1 VNPPLRILVSD
12 ETGWIMSRWI
22 TSKRLIATLAGAC
35 FAVVDIAGFTAMTA
49 TSASAASST
58 IVVAQAYDA
67 PPVRRYR
74 PHTRIT
80 VTPYPSYDRLHRD
93 CRAWYEVQHRPS
105 GDVIYP
111 QMNCQWSVR

>member
-1 VNPPLRILVSD
+1 MTVND
-12 ETGWIMSRWI
+12 QAGWIMSRWAI
-22 TSKRLIATLAGAC
+22 SKRLIATLTGTGIALIE
-35 FAVVDIAGFTAMTA
+35 IAGFSASTA
-49 TSASAASST
+49 TSAIAASST

-67 PPVRRYR
+67 PPVRRHR
-74 PHTRIT
+74 TRIT
-80 VTPYPSYDRLHRD
+80 VTPYPSYDQLHRD

>member
-1 VNPPLRILVSD
+1 VNLLLRILVSD

-22 TSKRLIATLAGAC
+22 TSKRLIATLAGIGC
-35 FAVVDIAGFTAMTA
+35 AVVAGFSAMMS

-67 PPVRRYR
+67 PPVHRYR